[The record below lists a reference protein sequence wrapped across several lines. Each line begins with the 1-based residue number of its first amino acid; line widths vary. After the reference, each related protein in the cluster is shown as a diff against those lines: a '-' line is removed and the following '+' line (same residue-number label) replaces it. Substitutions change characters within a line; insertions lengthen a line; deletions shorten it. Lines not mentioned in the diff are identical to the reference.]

1 MEIDDQKT
9 ESTTTPSLK
18 SNDTGNSSAKT
29 ASSSSNYS
37 DDTIKYPSTQE
48 HKQQQAEL
56 QHQQLNLLKN
66 SELNEYFWTS
76 NLINRN
82 PALRNTKENTNKG
95 MIGSMDG
102 KKDKKNV
109 KLDID
114 GKVIFLYFL
123 VLDKSQIF

>member
-9 ESTTTPSLK
+9 DSSTATSSK

-29 ASSSSNYS
+29 TSSSSNYS

-66 SELNEYFWTS
+66 SELNEYFWS
-76 NLINRN
+76 SKLMNRN
-82 PALRNTKENTNKG
+82 SALRNTKENIN
-95 MIGSMDG
+95 GSLDG
-102 KKDKKNV
+102 KKNKKNV

-114 GKVIFLYFL
+114 GRVLIFFY
-123 VLDKSQIF
+123 